1 MWEAP
6 VLCFT
11 KNGFRDMGAAM
22 KETQAPFLEGSDR
35 QIDYHLG
42 QGLVP
47 CAFWRVLDGQF
58 GPRVSDHAGL
68 LCVYTREAS

>member
-1 MWEAP
+1 
-6 VLCFT
+6 
-11 KNGFRDMGAAM
+11 M

-35 QIDYHLG
+35 QIDYHFG

-47 CAFWRVLDGQF
+47 CAVWRVLDGQF